1 MGMQQVNERNV
12 IEFKTANTAATHLG
26 RKLYTSSPSA
36 LAELVANSYDAYATR
51 VSLEVERNG
60 TRIVV
65 ADNGVGM
72 ALEALQG
79 EYAQVGKAKTAVSAP
94 HGMSERRAMGKKGIG
109 KLASFSLGDEFTV
122 YTRDSKEADW
132 LTFTVRYSDMVA
144 PDHAT
149 TYETPYRMCA
159 NLPDDLD
166 QYEADTGFVVII
178 DQLRRKITK
187 STVENLNNQLV
198 RRFSVTTDDF
208 EIAINGEPVSLSHA
222 DYLYKHIQ
230 SLNYVGFS
238 EEHVEEQFSAGTT
251 IEPLS
256 PPRDNRSLTADEFSD
271 LIEVNGVKAWVG
283 AVDKPKRLK
292 EIGLGGIVVYING
305 KIADEDL
312 LKGNASAQM
321 GGQYVTGEI
330 YADYLNDR
338 DEEPITSS
346 RQGLDQS
353 DEEVENLVALA
364 KMMESRAIAQW
375 AKESPEVV
383 HSSLPKN
390 VQNDEK
396 FKNWKRSLSP
406 AQNKFHQ
413 SLLGS
418 LRPLLVEGEGENKLS
433 DREKTLLINGFTT
446 LVENFDQLRIASK
459 LDSNT
464 SMNSEEFATLIG
476 EFLGKLATQDKL
488 QMAMSAQYRLEAIMR
503 LEELEGKDRELEKTF
518 EKHLFEN
525 PWLLNPFWNTANSSE
540 SEVRAVTQK
549 FVKIRNEINRDGST
563 GFIDICVEVA
573 EERFPVI
580 VELKR
585 ADGRGHSSPA
595 MIERTKIID
604 QIGKY
609 RQGLWEALPL
619 EDQAG
624 HKKDDIKA
632 IFIAP
637 SSAVTGHDISGLSE
651 EDIQKLQD
659 GDNIKVITYKDLIT
673 QAKRSYREFFK
684 AVQESDRLPYFA
696 VTYAD
701 EESNLE

>member
-79 EYAQVGKAKTAVSAP
+79 EYAQVGKAKTAVLAP

-144 PDHAT
+144 PDHAI

-159 NLPDDLD
+159 KLPDDLGK
-166 QYEADTGFVVII
+166 YETDTGFVVII

-187 STVENLNNQLV
+187 STVDHLHNQLV

-208 EIAINGEPVSLSHA
+208 EIVINGEPVSLSHA

-238 EEHVEEQFSAGTT
+238 KEHVEEQFSVGTT

-256 PPRDNRSLTADEFSD
+256 PPRDNRSLTLDEFSD

-283 AVDKPKRLK
+283 VVDKPRRLK

-353 DEEVENLVALA
+353 DEEVEKLVVLA

-375 AKESPEVV
+375 AKDSPKVV
-383 HSSLPKN
+383 HDSLPKSI
-390 VQNDEK
+390 QNDEK

-406 AQNKFHQ
+406 AQNRFHR

-418 LRPLLVEGEGENKLS
+418 LRPLLVEGEGENKLG
-433 DREKTLLINGFTT
+433 DREKTLLVNGFTT
-446 LVENFDQLRIASK
+446 LVENFDQLRIASE

-488 QMAMSAQYRLEAIMR
+488 QMALAAQSRLEVIVR

-540 SEVRAVTQK
+540 DEVRAVTQK
-549 FVKIRNEINRDGST
+549 FVKIRNEINEDGSA
-563 GFIDICVEVA
+563 GFIDIFVEVA
-573 EERFPVI
+573 EEHFPVI

-585 ADGRGHSSPA
+585 ADGRGHSRPS

-609 RQGLWEALPL
+609 RQGLWNALPV
-619 EDQAG
+619 EDRVD

-637 SSAVTGHDISGLSE
+637 SSAITDRGIAGLSE

-673 QAKRSYREFFK
+673 RAKRSYREFFK

-696 VTYAD
+696 VHYAD
-701 EESNLE
+701 EESDLE

>member
-1 MGMQQVNERNV
+1 
-12 IEFKTANTAATHLG
+12 
-26 RKLYTSSPSA
+26 
-36 LAELVANSYDAYATR
+36 
-51 VSLEVERNG
+51 
-60 TRIVV
+60 
-65 ADNGVGM
+65 
-72 ALEALQG
+72 
-79 EYAQVGKAKTAVSAP
+79 
-94 HGMSERRAMGKKGIG
+94 
-109 KLASFSLGDEFTV
+109 
-122 YTRDSKEADW
+122 
-132 LTFTVRYSDMVA
+132 
-144 PDHAT
+144 
-149 TYETPYRMCA
+149 MCA
-159 NLPDDLD
+159 KLPDDLA
-166 QYEADTGFVVII
+166 QYETDTGFIVII

-187 STVENLNNQLV
+187 STVERLNNQLV

-208 EIAINGEPVSLSHA
+208 EIIINGDPVSLSHA
-222 DYLYKHIQ
+222 DYLYKHIR

-238 EEHVEEQFSAGTT
+238 EEHLDAQFLAGTT

-256 PPRDNRSLTADEFSD
+256 LPRDNRNLTVDEFND

-283 AVDKPKRLK
+283 VVDKPKRLK

-346 RQGLDQS
+346 RQGLDHS
-353 DEEVENLVALA
+353 DEEVEKLVALA
-364 KMMESRAIAQW
+364 KMMESRAITQW
-375 AKESPEVV
+375 DKDSPKVV
-383 HSSLPKN
+383 HDSLPESI
-390 VQNDEK
+390 QNDEK
-396 FKNWKRSLSP
+396 FRNWQQSLS
-406 AQNKFHQ
+406 ASQNRFHQ
-413 SLLGS
+413 SLLAS
-418 LRPLLVEGEGENKLS
+418 LRTKIDSDGANGFS

-446 LVENFDQLRIASK
+446 LVENFDQLCIASE
-459 LDSNT
+459 LDSNK
-464 SMNSEEFATLIG
+464 SMNSDEFAVLMG

-488 QMAMSAQYRLEAIMR
+488 QMALAAQSRLEAIAR
-503 LEELEGKDRELEKTF
+503 LEELEEEDGELEKTF
-518 EKHLFEN
+518 EEHLFEN

-540 SEVRAVTQK
+540 DEVRASRQM
-549 FVKIRNEINRDGST
+549 FVKIRNEISKDGST
-563 GFIDICVEVA
+563 GFIDIFVEVA

-585 ADGRGHSSPA
+585 ADGRGHSRPA

-609 RQGLWEALPL
+609 RQGLWEVLPL
-619 EDQAG
+619 EDRVG

-637 SSAVTGHDISGLSE
+637 RNAVKGYSISGLSE

-696 VTYAD
+696 VAYAD
-701 EESNLE
+701 EESDSE